1 MDFSG
6 LTPGLVGLYQINVLV
21 PPNAPIGASV
31 PVVVSIGSATSNT
44 ATIAV
49 Q

>member
-1 MDFSG
+1 
-6 LTPGLVGLYQINVLV
+6 LVGLYQINLQV
-21 PPNAPIGASV
+21 PANAPIGEAV
-31 PVVVSIGSATSNT
+31 PVIITIGAGTSNT